1 MKSSQIKQKAVE
13 KDCNNIVASSECNS
27 EYLND
32 FLVETKEHLE
42 KIELNSL
49 MLEKDSANKDLIDC
63 IFRDF
68 HTIKGLAGF
77 VSQTLIQKIAHQTE
91 SVFDRLRRGEIP
103 FDIEISDIIQKS
115 AGFISGICNDL
126 TLSQNSRFVADINT
140 HLLHMSEIHSKIRVD
155 NNAVASSHRI
165 SIENYEFSPLRAF
178 KKVNNSVNSIDVI
191 KEIIA
196 KTGSDSNPI
205 SYKNVMKSDV
215 NISNENTKMNRNID
229 TSDNYNN
236 DNSSIPNMT
245 RDCNINTSG
254 KVINTDMG
262 SSNSKISNSFM
273 LPGDSD
279 ETLYVRIPMK
289 KIDALI
295 GVIGELIISHS
306 QFEQYALSVSDS
318 TDKLN
323 SNLHR
328 VNILTRDIQNIA
340 MSLRMVSLKTL
351 FQRIYRIGIDTVDK
365 LGKNVEITISGEDTE
380 IDRNVVEKLVDP
392 LIHLINNSIYHGVED
407 KIERIKS
414 GKPPIG
420 NVRINASSKK
430 GIIYIEVTDDGRG
443 IDTKKVLKKAISKN
457 LVVPSNE
464 YTDHE
469 VLDLIFLPGFST
481 LEKADDI
488 SGRGVGLD
496 VVKTEI
502 VKIGGKVEISNNFG
516 KGCSFTL
523 QLPVNMT
530 IIKGTIVEVSGA
542 EYIVPLIYIN
552 AFAKCESDQWIS
564 AAGSAKMFRHRNE
577 LIPVID
583 IAKTFGQTFSESNSI
598 SKPNASSSDI
608 NEIANSS
615 IIPSQVLILESG
627 NNRKALPVDRIVEN
641 RDIIVKSLGSDFAN
655 LSYAFGASILGNG
668 KIAIILDV
676 ESFFAKECD

>member
-13 KDCNNIVASSECNS
+13 KDCNNNAASGECNS
-27 EYLND
+27 EYLDD

-49 MLEKDSANKDLIDC
+49 MLENDSANKDLIDC

-77 VSQTLIQKIAHQTE
+77 VSQTLVQKIAHQTE
-91 SVFDRLRRGEIP
+91 SIFDRLRRGEIP

-115 AGFISGICNDL
+115 AGFISSLCNDL
-126 TLSQNSRFVADINT
+126 ALAQNSRFVADINI
-140 HLLHMSEIHSKIRVD
+140 HLQHMAEIHSKIQVI
-155 NNAVASSHRI
+155 NNTVTPNRRI
-165 SIENYEFSPLRAF
+165 SIENYEFSPL
-178 KKVNNSVNSIDVI
+178 KKITKANTSAHSNGMKTTNCNSKSNSNDTSSNGNKNVNEICNNNSNMNS
-191 KEIIA
+191 
-196 KTGSDSNPI
+196 
-205 SYKNVMKSDV
+205 
-215 NISNENTKMNRNID
+215 
-229 TSDNYNN
+229 NN
-236 DNSSIPNMT
+236 S
-245 RDCNINTSG
+245 CN
-254 KVINTDMG
+254 
-262 SSNSKISNSFM
+262 NSKVPSHLIMAS
-273 LPGDSD
+273 DSD

-295 GVIGELIISHS
+295 GVVGELIISHS
-306 QFEQYALSVSDS
+306 QFEQHALSESDH

-323 SNLHR
+323 SNFHR
-328 VNILTRDIQNIA
+328 VNTLTRDIQNIA

-430 GIIYIEVTDDGRG
+430 GIIYIEVADDGRG
-443 IDTKKVLKKAISKN
+443 IDTKKVLQKAISKK
-457 LVVPSNE
+457 LVFSSKE

-469 VLDLIFLPGFST
+469 ILDLIFLPGFST

-502 VKIGGKVEISNNFG
+502 AKIGGKVEISNELG
-516 KGCSFTL
+516 KGCTFTL
-523 QLPVNMT
+523 KLPVNMT
-530 IIKGTIVEVSGA
+530 IIKGTIVEISGA

-552 AFAKCESDQWIS
+552 AFAKCEPDQWIS
-564 AAGSAKMFRHRNE
+564 VPGSCNMFKHRNE
-577 LIPVID
+577 LINVID
-583 IAKTFGQTFSESNSI
+583 IAKTFGQTFSESNSV
-598 SKPNASSSDI
+598 SNPNTSSSDASGI
-608 NEIANSS
+608 VNSS
-615 IIPSQVLILESG
+615 QVPSQILILESG

-641 RDIIVKSLGSDFAN
+641 RDVIVKSLGSDFEN

-668 KIAIILDV
+668 KIAIILDI
-676 ESFFAKECD
+676 ESFFAKEFDKNEYIN